1 MRGGLSFKKTS
12 TSLLLLCGAALAA
25 APGWLERVEPVI
37 TPAERKVYLSLPVN
51 DRRKFEEDFWAGK
64 GISAQQYFARVEY
77 IDATFGSNRPG
88 SGANTDQ
95 GRIYLSLGPP
105 ARITRL
111 PSSRTFVPLEIWYYD
126 AVPGVLSTELRLIFF
141 RQNGV
146 GYPQLYSPTT
156 DTIRA
161 LLQPQAGTRSMFG
174 PNDSVTESDIR
185 KVLKVG
191 PAEDEVITAAVGV
204 ATGIKTTG
212 NDEILGRI
220 SSPREMLGRPQ
231 RTEVRSRL
239 IVARPKLDILRT
251 VSAFG
256 GSQVDFRLETAVRS
270 DLEMEVGEGAVTV
283 YRNRL
288 RLGFAGAEPVDYTH
302 RLDLL
307 PGSYRVLFTVD
318 GKTFPYEVNVPAQA
332 AMGEIVRSGWGRE
345 PAGRQT
351 PFEFDGRQVE
361 PAAGGRF
368 AMVALAAPG
377 RVTWM
382 VRRGMEVLWRST
394 VEGKEIAMIELPVNQ
409 LAPGSYRLEA
419 VTANESRGADL
430 LLKPDSGAGPERKA
444 ISFNANLAPALRLA
458 FVGHQWLLRG
468 RLSEARR
475 CLESSLSQGP
485 TDQAAIELA
494 RVDAMSGQLDAARDR
509 VRGVLA
515 RRPDSF
521 DALSV
526 YAYIETQFQDY
537 PAAAELYRRA
547 LALEDSPALRA
558 ALAKLPAQ

>member
-146 GYPQLYSPTT
+146 GFPQLYSPTT

-204 ATGIKTTG
+204 ATGIKTAG
-212 NDEILGRI
+212 NDEILGRDQ
-220 SSPREMLGRPQ
+220 LAAGD
-231 RTEVRSRL
+231 
-239 IVARPKLDILRT
+239 A
-251 VSAFG
+251 G
-256 GSQVDFRLETAVRS
+256 TAAADR
-270 DLEMEVGEGAVTV
+270 GAVAPDRGAPEAR
-283 YRNRL
+283 YSAD
-288 RLGFAGAEPVDYTH
+288 RLG
-302 RLDLL
+302 
-307 PGSYRVLFTVD
+307 
-318 GKTFPYEVNVPAQA
+318 
-332 AMGEIVRSGWGRE
+332 VRRI
-345 PAGRQT
+345 
-351 PFEFDGRQVE
+351 
-361 PAAGGRF
+361 AGGF
-368 AMVALAAPG
+368 PPG
-377 RVTWM
+377 
-382 VRRGMEVLWRST
+382 
-394 VEGKEIAMIELPVNQ
+394 
-409 LAPGSYRLEA
+409 
-419 VTANESRGADL
+419 
-430 LLKPDSGAGPERKA
+430 DSGARATSKWKWGRARLPFTGTGCAWDSRA
-444 ISFNANLAPALRLA
+444 PSRWTTHTGWISC
-458 FVGHQWLLRG
+458 RG
-468 RLSEARR
+468 RIACCSPWMGRR
-475 CLESSLSQGP
+475 FR
-485 TDQAAIELA
+485 T
-494 RVDAMSGQLDAARDR
+494 R
-509 VRGVLA
+509 
-515 RRPDSF
+515 
-521 DALSV
+521 
-526 YAYIETQFQDY
+526 
-537 PAAAELYRRA
+537 
-547 LALEDSPALRA
+547 
-558 ALAKLPAQ
+558 